1 MDSHAFKIF
10 RIFAASKYKAL
21 ILRFRI
27 QTINISKSIRMK
39 KPSFKSLLA
48 VAALFLAI
56 GTLSSCNRGY
66 GCPDITVNTKTVQ
79 VVNHAIQSLANHD

>member
-1 MDSHAFKIF
+1 MPKK
-10 RIFAASKYKAL
+10 KYQTL

-48 VAALFLAI
+48 VAALLIAFAS
-56 GTLSSCNRGY
+56 LSSCNRGY
-66 GCPDITVNTKTVQ
+66 GCPDITLNAKTVQ